1 MQIVVVN
8 LSVFTRA
15 DTKRGGQVAS
25 GCAELNELLS
35 TALQYGGRAVLV
47 ALVEHAARFRNIYFP
62 LTASDSL
69 PGRPRHDEQVDL
81 ASVIHVRD
89 RSLTSS
95 ACVFRMY
102 DIELQCARQRWR
114 RKKLSRLIAG
124 RSIARRT
131 SAIDIPGEKN
141 SGTLHSR
148 NENIAVVVY
157 NKDAINCN
165 SGGLSP
171 SIFVRLRVH
180 RAQCQG
186 DRSLPV
192 AER

>member
-1 MQIVVVN
+1 MSQFDG
-8 LSVFTRA
+8 LSIR
-15 DTKRGGQVAS
+15 
-25 GCAELNELLS
+25 
-35 TALQYGGRAVLV
+35 V
-47 ALVEHAARFRNIYFP
+47 ALLRTRKDREITGRFA
-62 LTASDSL
+62 TSL
-69 PGRPRHDEQVDL
+69 KLNKRLLLGTV
-81 ASVIHVRD
+81 
-89 RSLTSS
+89 
-95 ACVFRMY
+95 Y